1 MNIQRMNLRIWPAG
15 LLALGCMPAAAA
27 DQGPADAILVTATR
41 TPQTLTDT
49 LAASS
54 IITRADID
62 RWQPA
67 SLQDLLTA
75 QAGVDVSSNGP
86 YGKTTGLSLRG
97 TNPGHVLVLVNGLRI
112 GSATAGTASLEFL
125 PLEQIERIE
134 IIRGPR
140 ASLYGADA
148 VGGVINVITR
158 KYEAQGSHY
167 QAQVEGGSFDSR
179 RLSAGMSGSSHDT
192 DYSLWVSHF
201 ATAGIDAQKDNA
213 ATPFGL
219 TPIEPDKDGYYNTSV
234 STRLSH
240 QLRNG
245 ATLSLDALRAQGSTQ
260 FDGYINKSAFVEQT
274 IATGLALPV
283 SANWLSRLQVGQ
295 ARDDNQSYSG
305 SSKGD
310 EFNTRRNSASWQND
324 FTLSRSQLL
333 TVGADYLQDDVDTTT
348 DYARTGRSNWAV
360 FAQDQITLGAHE
372 LTASLRRDD
381 NQAYGDNVTGNAAWG
396 YDLTSQYKLVASY
409 GTAFKA
415 PTFNDLYYPTLPP
428 VCSGSTCFAGYRG
441 NPDLDPEKSRTAEL
455 GLKGTLE
462 QGYWSLSAFHTR
474 IDDLITLYND
484 IPANMIMPANIAK
497 ARINGLEFEAER
509 HWAQWRAHVA
519 ATWVDPRDQQ
529 TDDVLPRRAQQSA
542 RLDLDRALGRRLSL
556 GTTLIAQ
563 GHRYDDTANTVRLPG
578 FGRVD
583 LRAQYQLAPAWR
595 LTAMLDNV
603 LDRNYE
609 TIATYRQPGR
619 AVFVQLGYQT
629 P

>member
-1 MNIQRMNLRIWPAG
+1 MNIRTNSRIWPAG

-27 DQGPADAILVTATR
+27 DQESADAILVTATR

-49 LAASS
+49 LAAST

-75 QAGVDVSSNGP
+75 QAGLDVNSNGP

-148 VGGVINVITR
+148 VGGVINIITR
-158 KYEAQGSHY
+158 KPGGQGPQY
-167 QAQVEGGSFDSR
+167 QAQIQGGSFDSR

-213 ATPFGL
+213 ATPFGP

-240 QLRNG
+240 QLSNG

-260 FDGYINKSAFVEQT
+260 FDGYTNKSEFVEQT
-274 IATGLALPV
+274 LGTGLAVPV
-283 SANWLSRLQVGQ
+283 SANWLSRLQIGQ
-295 ARDDNQSYSG
+295 SRDDNQSYSG
-305 SSKGD
+305 SIKGN
-310 EFNTRRNSASWQND
+310 EFNTRRDSASWQND
-324 FTLSRSQLL
+324 FTLSRTQLL
-333 TVGADYLQDDVDTTT
+333 TVGADYLQDDVDATT
-348 DYARTGRSNWAV
+348 DYARTSRRNWAM

-381 NQAYGDNVTGNAAWG
+381 NQAYGDHVTGNAAWG

-415 PTFNDLYYPTLPP
+415 PTFNDLYYPSSPP
-428 VCSGSTCFAGYRG
+428 DCSGSVCYAGYSG

-455 GLKGTLE
+455 GLKGKLE

-497 ARINGLEFEAER
+497 ARIDGVEFEAER
-509 HWAQWRAHVA
+509 SWAQWRAHFA

-529 TDDVLPRRAQQSA
+529 TDDVLPRRAKQSV
-542 RLDLDRALGRRLSL
+542 RLDLDRTLGSRLSL
-556 GTTLIAQ
+556 GTTLVAQ

-578 FGRVD
+578 YGRVD

-595 LTAMLDNV
+595 LTAKLDNV
-603 LDRNYE
+603 LDRDYE

-619 AVFVQLGYQT
+619 AIFVQLGYQT